1 MGFRPSLL
9 FQLKA
14 VFPESTD
21 VLIAVLAEVER
32 FFGFVRR
39 SYISVVIV
47 EGLLLNVL
55 VHSCEH
61 PVPPVDVL
69 GCLDEGHRL
78 HESLELRVVEPC
90 TEGALANHHIESL
103 HD

>member
-1 MGFRPSLL
+1 MGNRLSLL
-9 FQLKA
+9 FQIKT
-14 VFPESTD
+14 VFPKSTD
-21 VLIAVLAEVER
+21 VFNAVFAEVER
-32 FFGFVRR
+32 FVGFVCR

-47 EGLLLNVL
+47 EGLLLDVL